1 MEPLSRT
8 RPGVARAG
16 RRRPSATRPV
26 FGNLG
31 ARLVALASVALVT
44 VLVARSG
51 GAEDVGLL
59 ALMRVLPGVVGVV
72 SACGLPGAMGFFI
85 GGADRDHPRLWP
97 TVHAL
102 MVLGGLLGTAVWML
116 FSVLIHEHLMT
127 TTTFAIV
134 VLTGVTVATQLPV
147 AVGKASLQALGD
159 TRGSNVVTAAE
170 EAAFVPVYLLL
181 WWAGARSGLLLVVSL
196 LVADL
201 VVAALAWHRLARRT
215 RGQAL
220 VGRSDFALAR
230 RITAFGMRAQV
241 GGVLSLLNLR
251 LDVIILGA
259 LAGPAQVGV
268 YVVASKLA
276 ELLRLP
282 ALALTWVTYPQF
294 ARRAAGSGVPAASAV
309 PAPSVPA
316 PSVSAPSVPAASAA
330 AATSADGR
338 LPDEPVPDGTHVSGR
353 RAGRTTAARGPAATP
368 TEAVA
373 ALQALPSL
381 AKLLAMGVLL
391 AAVVAASGFL
401 VIPAL
406 YGDEFEAAR
415 WPAAWIALGLL
426 AQPAAGVASGF
437 LLGTGRPG
445 RNSAIL
451 GAGFVV
457 TLTLDIALI
466 PAHGFNGAAWASAAS
481 YLVTDVLL
489 VRAWRRLRRD
499 E

>member
-8 RPGVARAG
+8 RPGAARAA
-16 RRRPSATRPV
+16 RRRPSATRHV

-31 ARLVALASVALVT
+31 ARLVALVSVALVT

-85 GGADRDHPRLWP
+85 GGSDGDHPRLWP
-97 TVHAL
+97 TVHTL

-116 FSVLIHEHLMT
+116 FSVVIHEHLMT
-127 TTTFAIV
+127 TTTFAVV

-181 WWAGARSGLLLVVSL
+181 WWAGARSGVLLVVSL
-196 LVADL
+196 LVADVL
-201 VVAALAWHRLARRT
+201 VAALAWHRLARGT
-215 RGQAL
+215 RGHAL
-220 VGRSDFALAR
+220 VGRYDLALAR
-230 RITAFGMRAQV
+230 RMTAFGMRAQV

-294 ARRAAGSGVPAASAV
+294 ARSAAGTDVPAAEAAV
-309 PAPSVPA
+309 SGERA
-316 PSVSAPSVPAASAA
+316 
-330 AATSADGR
+330 
-338 LPDEPVPDGTHVSGR
+338 PDGTDVPGA
-353 RAGRTTAARGPAATP
+353 RADRATAAARAPASARTGAIATL
-368 TEAVA
+368 EG
-373 ALQALPSL
+373 LPSL
-381 AKLLAMGVLL
+381 PKLLALGAIL
-391 AAVVAASGFL
+391 AAVVAASGFVVL
-401 VIPAL
+401 PFL
-406 YGDEFEAAR
+406 YGDGFESAR

-426 AQPAAGVASGF
+426 AEPAAGVGSGF

-445 RNSAIL
+445 LNSAIL

-457 TLTLDIALI
+457 TLALDIALI
-466 PAHGFNGAAWASAAS
+466 PAHGSNGAAWASAAA

-489 VRAWRRLRRD
+489 VWAWYRLRKD

>member
-1 MEPLSRT
+1 
-8 RPGVARAG
+8 
-16 RRRPSATRPV
+16 V

-220 VGRSDFALAR
+220 VGRYDFALAR

-251 LDVIILGA
+251 LDVVILGA

-294 ARRAAGSGVPAASAV
+294 ARRAAGSGVPASAV
-309 PAPSVPA
+309 PASSVPG
-316 PSVSAPSVPAASAA
+316 PSVPAASAA

-338 LPDEPVPDGTHVSGR
+338 LPDERVPDGTHVRGR
-353 RAGRTTAARGPAATP
+353 RAGRTTAARAPAATP

-381 AKLLAMGVLL
+381 PKLLAMGVLL

-406 YGDEFEAAR
+406 YGAEFEAAR

-489 VRAWRRLRRD
+489 VRAWCRLRRD

>member
-1 MEPLSRT
+1 M
-8 RPGVARAG
+8 
-16 RRRPSATRPV
+16 

-31 ARLVALASVALVT
+31 ARLVALGSVALVT

-85 GGADRDHPRLWP
+85 GGSESDHPRLWP

-116 FSVLIHEHLMT
+116 FSVVIHEYLMT
-127 TTTFAIV
+127 TTTFAVV

-181 WWAGARSGLLLVVSL
+181 WWAGARSGVLLVVSL

-201 VVAALAWHRLARRT
+201 LVAALAWHRLARRT
-215 RGQAL
+215 RGRAL
-220 VGRSDFALAR
+220 VGRYDLALAR
-230 RITAFGMRAQV
+230 RMTAFGMRAQV

-294 ARRAAGSGVPAASAV
+294 ARRASS
-309 PAPSVPA
+309 
-316 PSVSAPSVPAASAA
+316 
-330 AATSADGR
+330 AATSTSTSMSTDDA
-338 LPDEPVPDGTHVSGR
+338 LPDERGTADTHGTQVSGP
-353 RAGRTTAARGPAATP
+353 RADRGAAGAARAPASAP
-368 TEAVA
+368 TEAFA
-373 ALQALPSL
+373 TLQGLPSL
-381 AKLLAMGVLL
+381 PKLLAMGVVL
-391 AAVVAASGFL
+391 AAVIAASGFL
-401 VIPAL
+401 VLPFL
-406 YGDEFEAAR
+406 YGDGFESAR
-415 WPAAWIALGLL
+415 WPAAWIAMGLL
-426 AQPAAGVASGF
+426 AEPAAGVASGF
-437 LLGTGRPG
+437 VLGTGRPG
-445 RNSAIL
+445 LNSLIL

-457 TLTLDIALI
+457 TLALDIALI
-466 PAHGFNGAAWASAAS
+466 PVHGSNGAAWASAAS

-489 VRAWRRLRRD
+489 VWAWFRLR
-499 E
+499 EGE

>member
-1 MEPLSRT
+1 MERLSRT
-8 RPGVARAG
+8 RPGVAGAA
-16 RRRPSATRPV
+16 RRRPSATRHV
-26 FGNLG
+26 YGNLG

-72 SACGLPGAMGFFI
+72 SACGLPGAMGFFV
-85 GGADRDHPRLWP
+85 GGSDSDHPRLWP
-97 TVHAL
+97 TVQVL

-116 FSVLIHEHLMT
+116 FSVVIHEHLMST
-127 TTTFAIV
+127 TTYAVV

-147 AVGKASLQALGD
+147 AVGKACLQALGD

-170 EAAFVPVYLLL
+170 EAAFVPVYLLV
-181 WWAGARSGLLLVVSL
+181 WWAGARGGVLLVVSL

-201 VVAALAWHRLARRT
+201 LVAALAWHRLARRT

-220 VGRSDFALAR
+220 IGRYDLALAR
-230 RITAFGMRAQV
+230 RMTAFGMRAQV

-259 LAGPAQVGV
+259 LAGPAPVGV

-294 ARRAAGSGVPAASAV
+294 ARRAAGADVPAAPAV
-309 PAPSVPA
+309 HAT
-316 PSVSAPSVPAASAA
+316 SAA
-330 AATSADGR
+330 PATSAATSAVESADGA
-338 LPDEPVPDGTHVSGR
+338 LPDERAPDGTHVRGS
-353 RAGRTTAARGPAATP
+353 RAGPETAGGARAAASTPAEARAT
-368 TEAVA
+368 
-373 ALQALPSL
+373 LQALPTL
-381 AKLLAMGVLL
+381 PKLLAMGVVM

-401 VIPAL
+401 VIPLL
-406 YGDEFEAAR
+406 YGDGFESAR

-445 RNSAIL
+445 LNSAIL

-457 TLTLDIALI
+457 TLVLDIALI
-466 PAHGFNGAAWASAAS
+466 PGHGSNGAAWASAAS
-481 YLVTDVLL
+481 YLVTDILL
-489 VRAWRRLRRD
+489 VRAWRRLRED

>member
-8 RPGVARAG
+8 RPRVARAA
-16 RRRPSATRPV
+16 RRRPTATRPV

-31 ARLVALASVALVT
+31 ARLVALGSVALVT

-72 SACGLPGAMGFFI
+72 SACGLPGAMGFFVS
-85 GGADRDHPRLWP
+85 GADSDHPRLWP

-102 MVLGGLLGTAVWML
+102 MVVGGLLGTAVWML
-116 FSVLIHEHLMT
+116 LSVVIHEHLMT
-127 TTTFAIV
+127 TTTFTVV

-181 WWAGARSGLLLVVSL
+181 WWAGARGGVLLVVAL

-201 VVAALAWHRLARRT
+201 LVAALAWHRLARST
-215 RGQAL
+215 RGRPL
-220 VGRSDFALAR
+220 VGRYDLALAR
-230 RITAFGMRAQV
+230 RMTAFGMRAQV

-282 ALALTWVTYPQF
+282 SLALTWVTYPQF
-294 ARRAAGSGVPAASAV
+294 ARRAAGTGLA

-316 PSVSAPSVPAASAA
+316 TSAAGAPSARGS
-330 AATSADGR
+330 
-338 LPDEPVPDGTHVSGR
+338 
-353 RAGRTTAARGPAATP
+353 TTAGAAGPSTPPPAETGAT
-368 TEAVA
+368 
-373 ALQALPSL
+373 LHALPSL
-381 AKLLAMGVLL
+381 PKLLAMGAFM
-391 AAVVAASGFL
+391 AAAIAASGFL
-401 VIPAL
+401 VLPFL
-406 YGDEFEAAR
+406 YGDGFASAR

-426 AQPAAGVASGF
+426 AEPAAGVASGF

-445 RNSAIL
+445 LNSAIL

-457 TLTLDIALI
+457 TLGLDIALI
-466 PAHGFNGAAWASAAS
+466 PQYGFNGAAWASAAA

-489 VRAWRRLRRD
+489 VWAWYRLRED